1 MSDDFCAKLNAI
13 DPSFKA
19 HNVACQLNS
28 YDENGEEI
36 QFDLMDNV
44 PRKIDV
50 HENEDVLSNRTS
62 SQIDAIGNHMVAVI
76 NMKGESVPIVVD
88 PTNPGMGAIYNGSI
102 CMFNAPENANKKNEI
117 SLNFL
122 RDPNSSEEVKE
133 FNIIDTEIKKDG
145 EKEQFP
151 SFKTNFRPVV
161 LNSIGSDFTNAAL
174 DEELIIKHMFPN
186 KLITIYYEKYKSGR
200 NEKAEKEEEKKEPM
214 IQNILL
220 YLKVNKI
227 FEFDDAH
234 NEKDENLKKNLMFN
248 IYGFLFWEPYLV
260 DGRDKKRYKIFFPKV
275 FVFISQYPF
284 FKYFSFLSQNIYARI
299 KQNTPY
305 EIPLEIQL
313 YNIV

>member
-1 MSDDFCAKLNAI
+1 
-13 DPSFKA
+13 
-19 HNVACQLNS
+19 
-28 YDENGEEI
+28 
-36 QFDLMDNV
+36 
-44 PRKIDV
+44 
-50 HENEDVLSNRTS
+50 
-62 SQIDAIGNHMVAVI
+62 
-76 NMKGESVPIVVD
+76 
-88 PTNPGMGAIYNGSI
+88 
-102 CMFNAPENANKKNEI
+102 
-117 SLNFL
+117 
-122 RDPNSSEEVKE
+122 
-133 FNIIDTEIKKDG
+133 
-145 EKEQFP
+145 
-151 SFKTNFRPVV
+151 
-161 LNSIGSDFTNAAL
+161 
-174 DEELIIKHMFPN
+174 MFPN

-260 DGRDKKRYKIFFPKV
+260 DGRDKKRYKIFFPKI

-313 YNIV
+313 YNIVNFTPSPINSYLCLEFLINEDLLNLKTKVYTKKDDEIFKINKKSEFNRSFVKP